1 MIFDYC
7 SKCLPLIVQQG
18 KMNQLRDGMVEV
30 RGDNGVFYKAWVVD
44 VHDDL
49 PVSPSSNA
57 PAQTELTVAFEKDWQ
72 PQQRFPVHRIRLPPA
87 LPHTTTSNGDGTD
100 HQPLQPQVGDEV
112 EVLTCHNEEE
122 QHGWWRAVVKM
133 IKGEFVVVE
142 FINTQGMNLDSSPM
156 TGNSSTS
163 GNLSQ
168 PTYSEIVPI
177 DRIRHRNPNPCLS
190 LNPFYKVEVP
200 ISEDLRQVRANAVWI
215 SKPEA
220 HEKFRTGIEAVSVRF
235 VESKEA
241 LVAIGFSLSDK
252 GLAAAQMK
260 KRATMLAEM
269 HFRNL
274 KQKIF
279 LSQRTEEAAKQ
290 LESTRGPSI
299 NPYGSFSGNNDG
311 NFGSSNSKHPQYV
324 TIEFSVAPHLMGLSI
339 GTHGTN
345 IQNARKVDGVV
356 AIDIAEDT
364 CTFRLR
370 GTSNEAVQK
379 ARAVLEYGERG
390 IEVPRTMV
398 GKVIG
403 KSGKVIQEI
412 VDKSGVVRVKIEGD
426 TDSEAPRENVPFVFV
441 GTIEAITNAQIL
453 LDYHIKHLEEVDQ
466 LRKEKLE
473 IFQQLRTIHNY
484 PTPNQSHIGS
494 GTYTHHS
501 NSGHGSYHQGP
512 SSRGE
517 NQGMNT
523 YERGSYHRDGNFRGR
538 GARGGGPPR
547 GDHANPRNDRRDDA
561 RPRDGPSS
569 TRGRPSYNDRRNDGR
584 TSKSNRTTKDGT
596 PDDSRPNNSQSNR
609 GSEAKVENWS
619 ASLDTSKKEARDAK
633 PKERKDNSKNS
644 SSRNSTSGQQK
655 TQSSEKNLATS
666 GDVKEPKEEKSSP
679 AAPSKGAA
687 APPATA
693 SKMTNGSS

>member
-1 MIFDYC
+1 MFTLNPYE
-7 SKCLPLIVQQG
+7 QG
-18 KMNQLRDGMVEV
+18 VMNQLRDGMVEV

-44 VHDDL
+44 VHDDITG
-49 PVSPSSNA
+49 SPSSV
-57 PAQTELTVAFEKDWQ
+57 PGQTELTVAFEKDWQ
-72 PQQRFPVHRIRLPPA
+72 PQQRFPVHRIRLPPV
-87 LPHTTTSNGDGTD
+87 LPHTATSSTNGDGVD
-100 HQPLQPQVGDEV
+100 HLPPIVEGAEV

-142 FINTQGMNLDSSPM
+142 YNNTQGMNLDTPAT

-177 DRIRHRNPNPCLS
+177 DRIRHRNTNPCLS
-190 LNPFYKVEVP
+190 SNPFYKVEVP

-220 HEKFRTGIEAVSVRF
+220 HEKFRTGIEAISVRF
-235 VESKEA
+235 DESKEA
-241 LVAIGFSLSDK
+241 MIAIGFSLSDK

-260 KRATMLAEM
+260 KRATMLSEM

-279 LSQRTEEAAKQ
+279 LLQRTEEAAKQ
-290 LESTRGPSI
+290 LESTRGPSV

-311 NFGSSNSKHPQYV
+311 NYGSSNSKHPQYV

-364 CTFRLR
+364 CTFRIR

-403 KSGKVIQEI
+403 KNGKVIQEI

-453 LDYHIKHLEEVDQ
+453 LDYHVKHLEEVDQ
-466 LRKEKLE
+466 LRKEKSE

-484 PTPNQSHIGS
+484 PTPNQSHIGG
-494 GTYTHHS
+494 GTYSHHS
-501 NSGHGSYHQGP
+501 NSGHGGYHQGT
-512 SSRGE
+512 SGRGD

-523 YERGSYHRDGNFRGR
+523 YERGGFQRDGHFRGR
-538 GARGGGPPR
+538 GGRGGGGPPR
-547 GDHANPRNDRRDDA
+547 SDHANSRNDRRDDV
-561 RPRDGPSS
+561 RPRDGPNAV
-569 TRGRPSYNDRRNDGR
+569 RGRPSYNDRRGDGR
-584 TSKSNRTTKDGT
+584 VSKSNRTTKDGT
-596 PDDSRPNNSQSNR
+596 PDDSRSNNSQNNR

-619 ASLDTSKKEARDAK
+619 AASLEPAKKESRDAK
-633 PKERKDNSKNS
+633 PKERKENSKHS
-644 SSRNSTSGQQK
+644 TSRNSTSGHQK
-655 TQSSEKNLATS
+655 TQSSEKSPATS
-666 GDVKEPKEEKSSP
+666 GDIKESKEDKP
-679 AAPSKGAA
+679 APVAPAKIATAAPT
-687 APPATA
+687 PAA

>member
-1 MIFDYC
+1 
-7 SKCLPLIVQQG
+7 
-18 KMNQLRDGMVEV
+18 MNQLRDGMVEV

-44 VHDDL
+44 VHDDITG
-49 PVSPSSNA
+49 PPSS
-57 PAQTELTVAFEKDWQ
+57 PGQTELTVAFEKDWQ
-72 PQQRFPVHRIRLPPA
+72 PQQRFPVHRIRLPPV
-87 LPHTTTSNGDGTD
+87 LPHTTTSSTNGDGSD
-100 HQPLQPQVGDEV
+100 HLPPIVERAEV

-122 QHGWWRAVVKM
+122 QHGWWRAMVKM

-142 FINTQGMNLDSSPM
+142 YNNTQGMNLDSSPT

-190 LNPFYKVEVP
+190 SNPFYKVEVP

-220 HEKFRTGIEAVSVRF
+220 HEKFRTGIEAISVRF
-235 VESKEA
+235 DESTEA
-241 LVAIGFSLSDK
+241 LIAIGFSLSDK
-252 GLAAAQMK
+252 ALAAAQMK
-260 KRATMLAEM
+260 KRATMLSEM

-279 LSQRTEEAAKQ
+279 LLQRTEEAAKQ
-290 LESTRGPSI
+290 LESTRGPSV

-364 CTFRLR
+364 CTFRIR

-403 KSGKVIQEI
+403 KNGKVIQEI

-453 LDYHIKHLEEVDQ
+453 LDYHVKHLEEVDQ
-466 LRKEKLE
+466 LRKEKSE

-484 PTPNQSHIGS
+484 PTPNQSHIGG
-494 GTYTHHS
+494 GTYSHHS
-501 NSGHGSYHQGP
+501 NSGHGAYHQGS
-512 SSRGE
+512 SSRGD

-523 YERGSYHRDGNFRGR
+523 YERGGFQRDGHFRGR
-538 GARGGGPPR
+538 GGRGGGPPR
-547 GDHANPRNDRRDDA
+547 GDHANPRSDRRDDI

-569 TRGRPSYNDRRNDGR
+569 ARGRPSYNDRRGDGR
-584 TSKSNRTTKDGT
+584 VSKINRSTKDGT
-596 PDDSRPNNSQSNR
+596 PDDNRSNNSQNNR

-619 ASLDTSKKEARDAK
+619 AASLESSKKEPRDAK
-633 PKERKDNSKNS
+633 PKERKENSKHPT
-644 SSRNSTSGQQK
+644 SRNSTTHQK
-655 TQSSEKNLATS
+655 TQPGAEKSPATS
-666 GDVKEPKEEKSSP
+666 GDVKESKEDKP
-679 AAPSKGAA
+679 APVAPSKGATA
-687 APPATA
+687 SPAPAA